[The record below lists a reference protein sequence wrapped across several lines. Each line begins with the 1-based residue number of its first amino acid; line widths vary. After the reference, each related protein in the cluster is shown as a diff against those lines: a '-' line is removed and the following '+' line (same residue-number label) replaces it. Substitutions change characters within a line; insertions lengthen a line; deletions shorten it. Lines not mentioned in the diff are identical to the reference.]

1 MRLFLTGAGP
11 ITQLSK
17 NESSTFLTAINRLRA
32 SSGGD
37 CKELGFK
44 GMINALDRGPADGSP
59 MYVFTD
65 APPKDATKKNKNDVL
80 DLAKA
85 YDIKINF
92 FMRESCGP
100 SSAFQHYKDVARDT
114 GGIEYTLSSTRELKR
129 LASEI
134 VDASLTGGISLQSN
148 DWGWVKGRRRRSID
162 TKYSIPVDDSI
173 EKVSIVVTAQKS
185 ANDISLVDPKGNTVT
200 VGSLPLTNGVV
211 YNIERC
217 IHAESTHHSR
227 KT

>member
-32 SSGGD
+32 SGGGD
-37 CKELGFK
+37 C
-44 GMINALDRGPADGSP
+44 NALDRGPADGSP

-65 APPKDATKKNKNDVL
+65 APKDATKKNKNDVL